1 MSEEAYQKEVDK
13 AAVRLMCL
21 QFNSVNA
28 ENTIK
33 WYYTNKIERQLQDLI
48 VIDACRKIIE
58 IEKA

>member
-1 MSEEAYQKEVDK
+1 MSEKAYQKEVDK

-21 QFNSVNA
+21 QFNTADA

-33 WYYTNKIERQLQDLI
+33 WYYANKRKRQLQDLI
-48 VIDACRKIIE
+48 TIDACRKIIE